1 LNSGLFSL
9 LQFHIGID
17 VGKRSLL
24 LGHRVSLSF
33 LWFYNSTDWCKTQEG
48 FVNFSILFYNCLK
61 LMYILHI

>member
-1 LNSGLFSL
+1 MLHSLQLMDTFLLNSGLFSL

-33 LWFYNSTDWCKTQEG
+33 L
-48 FVNFSILFYNCLK
+48 
-61 LMYILHI
+61 